1 MVLEPLGVVPEELRR
16 LLLEEVPG
24 LAGEIDRMNRVP
36 EDLLARMA
44 AAGAFDAGSLGLGG
58 LLEAVRLASRSSP
71 GLAHVILVHGT
82 SVLAS
87 GGAAGSRGIV
97 AFSVTE
103 PGGGSDV
110 LANLRTSAREQDGG
124 AVLDGV
130 KVFTSNALYAS
141 EFLVLAMGPQGPTMY
156 LAPRGGGVR
165 VEPLELSGFRGS
177 GVGRVEYRGAE
188 AVRVGEPGR
197 GLREALQG
205 INVGRLGYAAI
216 ALGIAE
222 SMVEEAFR
230 AASGKRVFGR
240 GLLELQGPR
249 WMLADVY
256 RRSLLLWGLVSQAVR
271 SAEGWRVDPMLA
283 AAAKVEAGSLARD
296 AVWVGVQLQGGR
308 GLALGSLGERLWRDS
323 RVLDIGEGS
332 REVLMD
338 FLWGRLE
345 RRLGG

>member
-1 MVLEPLGVVPEELRR
+1 MLLDPLGMLPDRLRR
-16 LLLEEVPG
+16 LLLEEVPAR
-24 LAGEIDRMNRVP
+24 AGEIDRLNRVP
-36 EDLLARMA
+36 DSLLDALA
-44 AAGAFDAGSLGLGG
+44 SEGAFDAASLGLGG
-58 LLEAVRLASRSSP
+58 LLEAVRLAARSSP

-82 SVLAS
+82 SVIAS
-87 GGAAGSRGIV
+87 GGVAGSRGIV

-110 LANLRTSAREQDGG
+110 IANLKTSAREEGSS
-124 AVLDGV
+124 AVIDGV
-130 KVFTSNALYAS
+130 KVFTSNALYAG
-141 EFLVLAMGPQGPTMY
+141 EFLVLANGPGGPTMY
-156 LAPRGGGVR
+156 LVPRGRGVE

-177 GVGRVEYRGAE
+177 GVGRVVYSGARGE
-188 AVRVGEPGR
+188 RVGEPGR

-216 ALGIAE
+216 ALGMAE
-222 SMVEEAFR
+222 SMVEEAYR

-249 WMLADVY
+249 WMLAEVY
-256 RRSLLLWGLVSQAVR
+256 RRSLLLRGLVA
-271 SAEGWRVDPMLA
+271 SAIAGARGWTVDPVLA
-283 AAAKVEAGSLARD
+283 AAAKVEAGSLARE
-296 AVWVGVQLQGGR
+296 AVWTGVQLQGGR
-308 GLALGSLGERLWRDS
+308 GLALGGLGERLWRDS

-332 REVLMD
+332 REVLLD